1 MREYGK
7 KKCTLNLASEFLK
20 DKLLWQGRICQAW
33 RVGKPS
39 GERARPIKVIM
50 SSIHD
55 KQTLLGKKQ
64 LLRGSSFF
72 LDEDLTIRQ
81 QEERREELSK
91 VRATRDE
98 GKRAW
103 LFKGKDVIAFFG
115 PHSKT
120 RQQVGSQEETT
131 ISLAGK
137 YETRLVW
144 TNKGEDSTLSL
155 VDQNK

>member
-1 MREYGK
+1 LARS
-7 KKCTLNLASEFLK
+7 NLP
-20 DKLLWQGRICQAW
+20 W

-50 SSIHD
+50 SSIRE
-55 KQTLLGKKQ
+55 KQILLGKKQ
-64 LLRGSSFF
+64 LLRGSRFF

-81 QEERREELSK
+81 QEETREELSK
-91 VRATRDE
+91 VRAARDE

-103 LFKGKDVIAFFG
+103 LFKGKVVIAFFS
-115 PHSKT
+115 PLSKT
-120 RQQVGSQEETT
+120 GQQVGSQKETT

-137 YETRLVW
+137 YETRLVQ
-144 TNKGEDSTLSL
+144 TNRGEDSTLSL